1 VAWDLLVP
9 TRTRCFAQFDAEVV
23 RVGSLGSSG

>member
-1 VAWDLLVP
+1 VP
-9 TRTRCFAQFDAEVV
+9 TRTRCFAPFDAEVV